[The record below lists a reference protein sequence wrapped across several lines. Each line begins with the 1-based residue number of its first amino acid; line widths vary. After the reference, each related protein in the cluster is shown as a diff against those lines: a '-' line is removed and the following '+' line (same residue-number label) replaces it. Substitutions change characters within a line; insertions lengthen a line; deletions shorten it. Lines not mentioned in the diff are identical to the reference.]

1 MKPNLL
7 VIGVHEP
14 MNIILMHKNVEKKF
28 DTFELTV
35 LPMTLE
41 VQRGPR
47 A

>member
-1 MKPNLL
+1 
-7 VIGVHEP
+7 

-28 DTFELTV
+28 DTLELTV
-35 LPMTLE
+35 LPTTLK